1 MWLAGTRDVG
11 WGSWL
16 ARPISAHMSGVSGKL
31 GPDAYRRILDAGAWT
46 RVEQ

>member
-1 MWLAGTRDVG
+1 MWLAGKPRRRMGVV
-11 WGSWL
+11 
-16 ARPISAHMSGVSGKL
+16 ARPSDITHMFGVSGKL